1 MRRRRAM
8 HLTGSSF
15 TIVFRSIPSADRERG
30 RRRTSRYEPTRS
42 DPQKVQISRTLAMLA
57 RLLQWSWRGGVALHI
72 LFFLSAKVNETVREY
87 AMERLWKATSCE
99 ATTKTHTDRGTPLH
113 AKSLMH
119 EIEPH
124 RDPRHDHVAVQG
136 IPDLSQVDGMVHAP
150 RNVVRLPH
158 LCHNLRR
165 ASNFHSPA
173 PNVLLFFFLYV
184 RRRPASSAAAHP
196 PLPT

>member
-1 MRRRRAM
+1 MSPKDQIYKR
-8 HLTGSSF
+8 
-15 TIVFRSIPSADRERG
+15 FRSRG
-30 RRRTSRYEPTRS
+30 LSRCS
-42 DPQKVQISRTLAMLA
+42 L
-57 RLLQWSWRGGVALHI
+57 RLFQWSWRGGVALHI
-72 LFFLSAKVNETVREY
+72 LFFLSVKVNETVREY

-99 ATTKTHTDRGTPLH
+99 ATTKRHTDRGTPLH

-124 RDPRHDHVAVQG
+124 RDPRHDHAAVQG
-136 IPDLSQVDGMVHAP
+136 IPDLSQVDGMVHAS

>member
-1 MRRRRAM
+1 MSPKDQIYKR
-8 HLTGSSF
+8 
-15 TIVFRSIPSADRERG
+15 FRSRG
-30 RRRTSRYEPTRS
+30 LSRCS
-42 DPQKVQISRTLAMLA
+42 L
-57 RLLQWSWRGGVALHI
+57 RLFQWSWRGGVALHI

-99 ATTKTHTDRGTPLH
+99 ATTKRHTDRGTPLH

-136 IPDLSQVDGMVHAP
+136 IPDLSQVDGMVHAS

-173 PNVLLFFFLYV
+173 PNVL
-184 RRRPASSAAAHP
+184 
-196 PLPT
+196 